1 MPIGVAE
8 VTTVVVPIV
17 PELLAILPGIELIE
31 RTSSTLRV
39 QNVVQLSLAP
49 AFLLAGIG
57 AVMNV
62 MTNRLLWVAN
72 KIERILAAD
81 AKDEAGDQL
90 VELPALETRRILAQ
104 RAVMFST
111 AAALTI
117 SIVILLLFVSA
128 FVRTPLGTLVAVTWV
143 ITMGL
148 LMAGLAFFLL
158 ETRTAARR
166 NLERMKE
173 RRFGPDDD
181 SSRN

>member
-1 MPIGVAE
+1 M
-8 VTTVVVPIV
+8 
-17 PELLAILPGIELIE
+17 PGIELIE

-81 AKDEAGDQL
+81 AKNEAGDQL